1 MWAGRAEESDEHI
14 VDNELGHVVRVKT
27 VRRCVENENSSTDVI
42 KLIATPSNRKLDASD
57 DVGVH
62 EKWTPTEGCM
72 ACQSAHRNRHV
83 VRCDARRSEYRLKFK
98 RNPHVESLKK

>member
-1 MWAGRAEESDEHI
+1 M

-42 KLIATPSNRKLDASD
+42 KLIATPSNFKLDASD

-72 ACQSAHRNRHV
+72 ACQSAH
-83 VRCDARRSEYRLKFK
+83 
-98 RNPHVESLKK
+98 